1 MDKEINK
8 IWTRKLLDMDRE
20 IRKDS
25 EKLLKGFGQR
35 TGCKIGKQSQCK
47 TKKKLMKGQESKIQ
61 KKTVNKKQ

>member
-25 EKLLKGFGQR
+25 EKLLKGFGQ
-35 TGCKIGKQSQCK
+35 IGKQSQCK
-47 TKKKLMKGQESKIQ
+47 TKRKLMKGQGS
-61 KKTVNKKQ
+61 KKQKESL

>member
-35 TGCKIGKQSQCK
+35 TGCQIGKQSQCK
-47 TKKKLMKGQESKIQ
+47 TKRKLMKGQGSKIQ
-61 KKTVNKKQ
+61 KESL